1 VKIEKQTQTRASALI
16 LTLLTATIIGIALA
30 SYLVL
35 VNNQNLSVARSL
47 AWNSAIPV
55 VESGVEEALTQI
67 YYYGYTNLHP
77 NNWTLGSDGLY
88 HKSRVVGTDGS
99 YWDATIRPVNPPVI
113 ESTGYVLAPLSPVAP
128 VGMILGTVDSG
139 QSTARYVSRKV
150 RVTTRKARSVGAGLT
165 AKGKISFSGG
175 GLLDSFS
182 SSDPVFST
190 NGKYDAAKRKS
201 GGKALSNSSIPD
213 AIHVDSAHI
222 YGSAVTGP
230 DGTVTTS
237 SGSVGDAGWN
247 SVQTGVQSGHSAD
260 DANVDFPDVLVPFT
274 DGYSTPGSGSYGGTN
289 FNWVVGEGN
298 YTMNSINVSGGKSLV
313 VTGKAVL
320 YVPGDFLTSST
331 GFIYVAPGASLQLYV
346 GGKFVVSG
354 SGIVNGTDRADKLAV
369 WGLNSCKTV
378 SYSGNAEFIGTV
390 YAPYAAFGFS
400 GSAGACG
407 AFTAST
413 VSISGGASVHYDEV
427 LTAGPGYIVASW
439 NEI

>member
-1 VKIEKQTQTRASALI
+1 
-16 LTLLTATIIGIALA
+16 
-30 SYLVL
+30 
-35 VNNQNLSVARSL
+35 
-47 AWNSAIPV
+47 
-55 VESGVEEALTQI
+55 
-67 YYYGYTNLHP
+67 
-77 NNWTLGSDGLY
+77 
-88 HKSRVVGTDGS
+88 
-99 YWDATIRPVNPPVI
+99 
-113 ESTGYVLAPLSPVAP
+113 
-128 VGMILGTVDSG
+128 M
-139 QSTARYVSRKV
+139 
-150 RVTTRKARSVGAGLT
+150 
-165 AKGKISFSGG
+165 
-175 GLLDSFS
+175 
-182 SSDPVFST
+182 
-190 NGKYDAAKRKS
+190 
-201 GGKALSNSSIPD
+201 SNSSIPD

-378 SYSGNAEFIGTV
+378 SYSGL
-390 YAPYAAFGFS
+390 P
-400 GSAGACG
+400 AG
-407 AFTAST
+407 
-413 VSISGGASVHYDEV
+413 
-427 LTAGPGYIVASW
+427 
-439 NEI
+439 